1 MPKKYDYKKNTGS
14 EQTRVRIMLSDEQ
27 FNQLEKIAKR
37 HKISVDNLL
46 DRYIKRCIADR
57 AHP

>member
-14 EQTRVRIMLSDEQ
+14 DQTRVRIMLSVEQ
-27 FNQLEKIAKR
+27 FAQLEKIAKR
-37 HKISVDNLL
+37 HKLSVDDLL

-57 AHP
+57 LHP